1 MRKQLK
7 CRSIVDLAVLSL
19 DEAAAALNEDYVV
32 TEILRQARIDVR
44 TSLDAS
50 SSDDVVAFLEE
61 MRQTSEH
68 SVLSQI
74 ERGELITVDE
84 LVHRIGGNR
93 QWVNYAVHSGRI
105 FSVRAPTGANYF
117 PSFFAV
123 SLHHRRKLAKVA
135 KLLRRLPAASQ
146 QYFFL
151 TKRLSLGVT
160 PLEAVTEGRMKEVVQ
175 AATSFAMS

>member
-61 MRQTSEH
+61 MRQTS
-68 SVLSQI
+68 
-74 ERGELITVDE
+74 
-84 LVHRIGGNR
+84 
-93 QWVNYAVHSGRI
+93 
-105 FSVRAPTGANYF
+105 
-117 PSFFAV
+117 
-123 SLHHRRKLAKVA
+123 
-135 KLLRRLPAASQ
+135 
-146 QYFFL
+146 
-151 TKRLSLGVT
+151 
-160 PLEAVTEGRMKEVVQ
+160 
-175 AATSFAMS
+175 